1 MHTVVMSPLTPTI
14 IFENDNVLVINKP
27 SGLVV
32 HPDGRREG
40 ETLIDWILETHTTI
54 KGVGEPLVIDHKG
67 EKLTLDRPGIVHR
80 LDRETSGVMVV
91 AKTQI
96 SYESLK
102 KQFQDHT
109 IQKEYTAIVL
119 DWAEDRGTVNTAI
132 GRHPND
138 IRVWTTS
145 RGARGMMRPAV
156 TRYVTQKKFAD
167 TKGNRYSLVSLFPET
182 GRTHQLRVHM
192 KSIQH
197 PIIGDG
203 LYAPKSVGLL
213 GFNRVALHARKLT
226 FTDLDGKEY
235 SFEAPMPKEFS
246 LVSAS

>member
-1 MHTVVMSPLTPTI
+1 MKPLVPTI
-14 IFENDNVLVINKP
+14 LFENEHVLVIDKP
-27 SGLVV
+27 AGLMV
-32 HPDGRREG
+32 HPDARRETI
-40 ETLIDWILETHTTI
+40 TLIDWLLENRPCI

-67 EKLTLDRPGIVHR
+67 EKLTIERPGIVHR
-80 LDRETSGVMVV
+80 LDRETSGVMII
-91 AKTQI
+91 AKTQE

-102 KQFQDHT
+102 KQFQDHL
-109 IQKEYTAIVL
+109 IRKEYVAVVL
-119 DWAEDRGTVNTAI
+119 DWANDRGTVDAPI

-145 RGARGMMRPAV
+145 RGARGMLRQAL
-156 TRYVTQKKFAD
+156 TRYVTLKKFAD

-203 LYAPKSVGLL
+203 LYAPKTVGLI
-213 GFNRVALHARKLT
+213 GFNRVALHARKIT
-226 FTDLDGKEY
+226 FLDIDGSEY
-235 SFEAPMPKEFS
+235 SIEAPLPKDFAT
-246 LVSAS
+246 VSNP

>member
-40 ETLIDWILETHTTI
+40 ETLIDWILETHPTI
-54 KGVGEPLVIDHKG
+54 KGVGEALVIDHKG

-80 LDRETSGVMVV
+80 LDRETSGVMVI

-119 DWAEDRGTVNTAI
+119 DWADDRGTVNTAI

-156 TRYVTQKKFAD
+156 TRYVTQKKFVIHAGYCTVTPLD
-167 TKGNRYSLVSLFPET
+167 KIDNDFFLPHALNAKLILHDVITQRDLVLPSDE
-182 GRTHQLRVHM
+182 
-192 KSIQH
+192 
-197 PIIGDG
+197 
-203 LYAPKSVGLL
+203 
-213 GFNRVALHARKLT
+213 
-226 FTDLDGKEY
+226 
-235 SFEAPMPKEFS
+235 
-246 LVSAS
+246 